1 MIIDASKNKIL
12 PFRVEVPE
20 HLGKRPDESDKSDE
34 SNEFYFP
41 KEVTPTGEVSSF

>member
-20 HLGKRPDESDKSDE
+20 HLGKRPDESSMKAM
-34 SNEFYFP
+34 NFTFQ
-41 KEVTPTGEVSSF
+41 KK